1 MDGKQRDMTI
11 GGPYDEIFK
20 GCDYTVNW
28 HARACVCM
36 AACNGMTAPQFDVD
50 ALQAAN
56 ARLTSLL
63 AATAGECAAWRNVP
77 DLMTKSE
84 GGCDDSTNYAVT
96 MQCKCES
103 CKVTLPALQAT
114 DAALLAAGTTLGEL
128 AGACPNSKPGK
139 DCPMGCK
146 CDDKEGE

>member
-1 MDGKQRDMTI
+1 MSEGPSVHELWEENEILKDQRLADQMKI
-11 GGPYDEIFK
+11 
-20 GCDYTVNW
+20 DYLN
-28 HARACVCM
+28 
-36 AACNGMTAPQFDVD
+36 AAIVRHEQRFAKDAIELAKLVVD
-50 ALQAAN
+50 KEELATAN
-56 ARLTSLL
+56 ARLSSLL

-114 DAALLAAGTTLGEL
+114 DAALLAVGTTLAEL
-128 AGACPNSKPGK
+128 AGC
-139 DCPMGCK
+139 
-146 CDDKEGE
+146 E

>member
-1 MDGKQRDMTI
+1 MSIDEFTTPPHGEDYIASLCDDMEAWQKKCCEQ
-11 GGPYDEIFK
+11 GDEIERLKEVAFNANLSK
-20 GCDYTVNW
+20 
-28 HARACVCM
+28 M
-36 AACNGMTAPQFDVD
+36 AA
-50 ALQAAN
+50 QAAN
-56 ARLTSLL
+56 ARLSSLL

-114 DAALLAAGTTLGEL
+114 DAALLAVGTTLAEL
-128 AGACPNSKPGK
+128 AGC
-139 DCPMGCK
+139 
-146 CDDKEGE
+146 E